1 MLFTSGYVI
10 ECSKIDP
17 IDELS
22 KCDDQVVR
30 ASLEPG
36 LIEPFNSIRL
46 ALRERVP
53 HSGGQ

>member
-10 ECSKIDP
+10 ECSKIDS
-17 IDELS
+17 INELS

-30 ASLEPG
+30 TSLEPG